1 MNSPIAFIAIN
12 CVISVQFFRHIA
24 HTNNE
29 KKKKKKI
36 FFLSNEV
43 PLQKLLQ
50 LLYICMKNAKNAL
63 KMSKMYDTCVLR
75 W

>member
-1 MNSPIAFIAIN
+1 
-12 CVISVQFFRHIA
+12 V
-24 HTNNE
+24 
-29 KKKKKKI
+29 KKKQKLKK
-36 FFLSNEV
+36 SNEV
-43 PLQKLLQ
+43 PLQK

>member
-1 MNSPIAFIAIN
+1 
-12 CVISVQFFRHIA
+12 V
-24 HTNNE
+24 
-29 KKKKKKI
+29 KKKQKLKK
-36 FFLSNEV
+36 SNEV

-63 KMSKMYDTCVLR
+63 KISKMYDTCVLR